1 MRGLIYKEVSV
12 FYKSIDKKLFVMA
25 SGFTLLIFYRAG
37 AYGGMMA
44 SVMLAMIIGAQNVMS
59 FISDDKA
66 RWQRYQRAMPV
77 SSFSVVA
84 SKYLSVLCTLGFGI
98 AGSIALNL
106 ISSICYRSFNGFVW
120 GISVF
125 IVVWIPLIWTGIC
138 LPCTYWFGVQSA
150 QVMGLVFV
158 IPLFYLVKY
167 FEDGTGVSMMADS
180 LAPYGLAAGAAAV
193 VLFAVSLAVSVAGYA
208 RRK

>member
-12 FYKSIDKKLFVMA
+12 FYKCIDKKMIFV
-25 SGFTLLIFYRAG
+25 SGWFVLLLLYRAG

-44 SVMLAMIIGAQNVMS
+44 SVLLAIMIGAQNIMS

-66 RWQRYQRAMPV
+66 RWGRYQMAMPV

-84 SKYLSVLCTLGFGI
+84 SKYLAVICTIGFGI
-98 AGSIALNL
+98 VGSIVLNL
-106 ISSICYRSFNGFVW
+106 VCGVFSQSFDLSVLGLSIFL
-120 GISVF
+120 
-125 IVVWIPLIWTGIC
+125 VVWIPLIWTGIC

-150 QVMGLVFV
+150 QMMGLLFI
-158 IPLFYLVKY
+158 IPLFYAVKY
-167 FEDGTGVSMMADS
+167 FEDGIGLPMLTDF
-180 LAPYGLAAGAAAV
+180 LAPYCLIAGIAAAL
-193 VLFAVSLAVSVAGYA
+193 LFGFSLAVSVAGYA